1 MNLLTALRSWFP
13 SRAETAAREQRAAAI
28 LAGAT
33 PITEVHPRTRVRV
46 AGVFRTVTL
55 RPQGGVT
62 AVEAELYDGSGSI
75 NLIWLGQQ
83 TIRGIEPGRRAVVS
97 GVVMDQ
103 DGEYVIYDPHYE
115 LLPKPGD

>member
-1 MNLLTALRSWFP
+1 MNILATLRSWFP
-13 SRAETAAREQRAAAI
+13 SRAEAAAREERAAAI
-28 LAGAT
+28 LVGAT
-33 PITEVHPRTRVRV
+33 PIAEAQPRTRVRL

-55 RPQGGVT
+55 RPYGGVT

-75 NLIWLGQQ
+75 NLIWLGQH

-97 GVVMDQ
+97 GVVMDK